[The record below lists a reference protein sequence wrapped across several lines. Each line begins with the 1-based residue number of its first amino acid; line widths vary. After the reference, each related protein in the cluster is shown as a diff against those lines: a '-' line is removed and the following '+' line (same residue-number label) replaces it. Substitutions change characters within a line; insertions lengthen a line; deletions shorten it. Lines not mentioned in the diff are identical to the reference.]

1 MIANEAPDA
10 ARADADP
17 VKLLVVDDV
26 PQNLLAMQ
34 ALLQQ
39 PGVQLL
45 TASSGAQALELLLQH
60 EDVALALLD
69 VQMPEMDG
77 FTLAELMRGSSRT
90 RDIPIIF
97 VTASPRDPARLFR
110 GYESGA
116 VDFLHKPLEPH
127 VLLGKV
133 RVFVELH
140 RQRRLLRQRNEE
152 LERLL
157 KLNEVMMAVL
167 SHDLRTP
174 LSAIMMS
181 AEVLRHL
188 AANDAALRAA
198 LRVKSSGQRMSHMI
212 SQLLD
217 FSRIRSGS
225 LALDAQPHDLRS
237 VADAAVAELR
247 QAHAQARIEVLIHG
261 DLRGRFDADRMAQ
274 VLSNLVG
281 NALHHGEAG
290 QPVRVVLDGSEAAT
304 LRVLVRNAGRLPDE
318 ALPRLFEPF
327 KGAHEGRPE
336 GLGLGLYIVQ
346 QFVHAHGGRV
356 SGRNTVEGVEFEVVL
371 PRHADQAPSATTSP
385 QPEPVTTNVPNPL
398 SSALDGPPS

>member
-1 MIANEAPDA
+1 MNAMQPDSPPNADA
-10 ARADADP
+10 AAPADPP

-39 PGVQLL
+39 PGMPGLQLL
-45 TASSGAQALELLLQH
+45 TATSGAQALELLLEH
-60 EDVALALLD
+60 DDVALALLD

-77 FTLAELMRGSSRT
+77 IALAELMRGSSRT

-97 VTASPRDPARLFR
+97 VTASPGDPVRLFR
-110 GYESGA
+110 GYEAGA

-174 LSAIMMS
+174 LSAILMS
-181 AEVLRHL
+181 AEVLQHL
-188 AANDAALRAA
+188 AGSDAARKAA
-198 LRVKSSGQRMSHMI
+198 QRVKNSGRRMSQMI
-212 SQLLD
+212 GQLLD

-225 LALDAQPHDLRS
+225 LALDRQVHDLRA
-237 VADAAVAELR
+237 VAEGAVAELR
-247 QAHAQARIEVLIHG
+247 QATPGAAIEISAVG
-261 DLRGRFDADRMAQ
+261 DLHGSLDVDRMAQ
-274 VLSNLVG
+274 VFSNLVG
-281 NALHHGEAG
+281 NALQYGEPQ
-290 QPVRVVLDGSEAAT
+290 QPVRVHLDGSDARL
-304 LRVLVRNAGRLPDE
+304 LRFTVHNAGRLAE
-318 ALPRLFEPF
+318 HALPRLFDPF
-327 KGAHEGRPE
+327 KGAQESGD
-336 GLGLGLYIVQ
+336 GLGLGLYIVR
-346 QFVHAHGGRV
+346 QFVVAHGGRV
-356 SGRNTVEGVEFEVVL
+356 EGRNTSTGVEFEVAL
-371 PRHADQAPSATTSP
+371 PRGPAPCA
-385 QPEPVTTNVPNPL
+385 EPR
-398 SSALDGPPS
+398 